1 MVSNV
6 RNSKVRLNENNQN
19 RTSNIVSKQ
28 ADVTKIEP
36 KGQEIKNG
44 DSIKEEGEEDEEK
57 YRLEKEKLDQWV
69 YILIVV

>member
-36 KGQEIKNG
+36 KGQEIKN
-44 DSIKEEGEEDEEK
+44 DSSKILKKQCMNIDIKSCPHARCHC
-57 YRLEKEKLDQWV
+57 YLT
-69 YILIVV
+69 